1 MPCGMPCPCENR
13 VSYDGGVQDDAVAF
27 STTIGY
33 SKYGFCQA
41 WPLLCSMQQHNT
53 LQHSALNMVVSSIDE
68 ARDRRRRSAS
78 GSSGL
83 GGKLGLCV
91 GKAGGAASK

>member
-1 MPCGMPCPCENR
+1 MPCGVPCPCENR

-41 WPLLCSMQQHNT
+41 SLPSLYSMQQHNT

-78 GSSGL
+78 GYSGS
-83 GGKLGLCV
+83 GRAV
-91 GKAGGAASK
+91 V